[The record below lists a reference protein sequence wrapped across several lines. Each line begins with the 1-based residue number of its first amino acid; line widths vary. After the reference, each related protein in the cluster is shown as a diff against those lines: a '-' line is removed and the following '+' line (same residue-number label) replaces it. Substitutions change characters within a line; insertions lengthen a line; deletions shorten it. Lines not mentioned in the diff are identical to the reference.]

1 MVENDLKL
9 TPKERA
15 RVEKNGI
22 TAANFVLKENIAW
35 LDNED
40 KIVALQDI
48 ASDAYNKVTD
58 TFKNKIPDNY
68 REKSKVASK
77 MLNTMVNAMESSDI
91 VKEEYGDYI
100 NKLKEMAQYD
110 DYSPY
115 EKLAIRRD
123 FDAIVWND
131 LFKKD
136 GTLKADVENWIIAW
150 WRADLNDEINKIGK
164 DYGVDVK
171 DENSRISN
179 AITIRDW
186 LIRSVSQWKKNNR
199 IWLQD
204 LWIGAIMSAGD
215 PVVAWGIFLWK
226 KALENNSWKISQSLY
241 NMNKSPLKEAN
252 TKKWPWFINK
262 SNGDAQSRFMISSS

>member
-1 MVENDLKL
+1 
-9 TPKERA
+9 
-15 RVEKNGI
+15 
-22 TAANFVLKENIAW
+22 
-35 LDNED
+35 
-40 KIVALQDI
+40 
-48 ASDAYNKVTD
+48 
-58 TFKNKIPDNY
+58 
-68 REKSKVASK
+68 
-77 MLNTMVNAMESSDI
+77 
-91 VKEEYGDYI
+91 
-100 NKLKEMAQYD
+100 MAQYD

-150 WRADLNDEINKIGK
+150 WRADLNDEINEIGK
-164 DYGVDVK
+164 KYWVDVK

-204 LWIGAIMSAGD
+204 LWIGAVMSAGD